1 MSTHKYIDFD
11 KDTPSNPTMKICH
24 ASVLIIFNA
33 VKFHSF
39 AIHIVLV
46 ELTTHAL
53 IDLEKHVFYPL
64 IPKCEYIMHQPTEWS
79 LPIEVYHS
87 T

>member
-11 KDTPSNPTMKICH
+11 KETPSNPTMKICH
-24 ASVLIIFNA
+24 ASVLIILNA

-46 ELTTHAL
+46 ELTTH
-53 IDLEKHVFYPL
+53 
-64 IPKCEYIMHQPTEWS
+64 MH
-79 LPIEVYHS
+79 
-87 T
+87 